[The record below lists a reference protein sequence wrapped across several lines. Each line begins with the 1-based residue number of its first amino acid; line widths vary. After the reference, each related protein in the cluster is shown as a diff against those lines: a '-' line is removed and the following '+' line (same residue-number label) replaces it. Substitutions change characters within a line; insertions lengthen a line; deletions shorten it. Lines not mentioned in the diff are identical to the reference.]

1 MWWRKL
7 CQYTGQ
13 VLYLA
18 KKWIMRGCKVAPEQ
32 INHMAAEL
40 GISVMEARLLAVRG
54 LVEAEDVRAFFEP
67 MPERL
72 HSPGLLRDMEE
83 TCRILWRAV
92 GAGQKIVIYGDYDV
106 DGVTATSIMMLALR
120 RLGAD
125 VLHLQA
131 LNGGI
136 DLAETYKSDLFFHKP
151 CSFAFLFI
159 IAFVFFYIKRNA
171 NEKVSKCWDNACAF
185 GN

>member
-54 LVEAEDVRAFFEP
+54 LVEAEDVRAFF
-67 MPERL
+67 
-72 HSPGLLRDMEE
+72 
-83 TCRILWRAV
+83 
-92 GAGQKIVIYGDYDV
+92 
-106 DGVTATSIMMLALR
+106 
-120 RLGAD
+120 
-125 VLHLQA
+125 
-131 LNGGI
+131 
-136 DLAETYKSDLFFHKP
+136 
-151 CSFAFLFI
+151 AFL
-159 IAFVFFYIKRNA
+159 
-171 NEKVSKCWDNACAF
+171 
-185 GN
+185 